1 MESLEGEPAMAPAE
15 PPGEELAEAEPAPLN
30 VIEMQAEV
38 PLHVPCPS
46 GHTLEVT
53 RDILGQEVLCPYCR
67 KRFLPLWEKS
77 LEYRREKAKQRM
89 REENQLG
96 RLWLTLAIVATIM
109 VLGIVIAVIAIAIHH

>member
-1 MESLEGEPAMAPAE
+1 
-15 PPGEELAEAEPAPLN
+15 
-30 VIEMQAEV
+30 MQAEV

-53 RDILGQEVLCPYCR
+53 RDILGREVLCPYCR

-89 REENQLG
+89 REETQLG